1 MLPILGKRREI
12 LETVANNQVTVV
24 VGETGSGKT
33 TEIPVM
39 LFEAGIGNG
48 RQIGITQPRR
58 IAATSVAEY
67 VAGKFNSE
75 LGQKVGYKI
84 RFDDTSSDWTKV
96 KFMTDGILLEE
107 IQHDPDLSRYSVIM
121 IDEAHERSINI
132 DFLLG
137 LLKDLL
143 KRRRDLKL
151 VVTSA
156 TIDEQKYSDYFDNAP
171 IINVSGRTFPVE
183 INYLD
188 SPVWD
193 RDELVDSI
201 TQTVMDIAETKPSG
215 DVLIFMTGKDDINY
229 LTDFM
234 AKFAENK
241 GIKDLVIL
249 PVYGDMSPQEQNRIF
264 KDYPGKRKIVI
275 ATNIAE
281 TSITID
287 GIVYVVDSGNI
298 KQTNFNPHSG
308 IESLSDVKHSQ
319 SGCDQRAG
327 RAGRTQAGVCYRMYT
342 QEDYECRLKFTTP
355 EILRSSLASV
365 VLKMENLEIENI
377 PSFDFIDM
385 PDHTAFVEAYETLI
399 ALGAILRNKT
409 GLTELGKKMARLPLE
424 PKLAR
429 MVIEAQEHGCVQEI
443 ATIAGFLSV
452 RSIYNRPKGKERE
465 ADQAH
470 HGRFRSEKSDLL
482 AFLTVWDGFVESGYS
497 KGWCADNYLN
507 SKAIEEAEKI
517 RYQLL
522 QVLERLGIEISS
534 STDYDF
540 NEESRNGILHA
551 AVSGLIYNLFMEVG
565 RGAYAGVI
573 RKSSYDVYIHPSSG
587 LFNRYS
593 SVDKQ
598 FIVATEIVR
607 TTKNYA
613 RNCTAIPKSL
623 IPELLPDLCEKTEK
637 LVHWEF
643 GDSEATMQ
651 TTWTFKGVVISRIET
666 QISLQ
671 EAIALQDQLIK
682 QGQAKGFVFCEFE
695 EISTGPYYPERQL
708 FARGGSQI
716 YEGPLISG
724 GSIIPGERYLCEL
737 KAKMF
742 GDGYRAEPVHRVFNF
757 PKDSARGE
765 DREVGVATDALSAL
779 ADRWG
784 GSFKK

>member
-1 MLPILGKRREI
+1 MLPILGKLEEI
-12 LETVANNQVTVV
+12 IETVANNQVTVI

-39 LFEAGIGNG
+39 LFEYGIGNG

-67 VAGKFNSE
+67 VAGKLNTE

-84 RFDDTSSDWTKV
+84 RFDDTSSDRTKV

-183 INYLD
+183 IHYLD
-188 SPVWD
+188 SPVWG
-193 RDELVDSI
+193 RDELVDEI
-201 TQTVMDIAETKPSG
+201 TSTVMEIAENKPSG

-229 LTDFM
+229 LTDWM
-234 AKFAENK
+234 TQFAENK
-241 GIKDLVIL
+241 GIKDMVML
-249 PVYGDMSPQEQNRIF
+249 PVYGDMAPQEQNRIF

-287 GIVYVVDSGNI
+287 GIVYVIDSGNI

-342 QEDYECRLKFTTP
+342 LEDYESRPKFTTP
-355 EILRSSLASV
+355 EILRSSLATV

-377 PSFDFIDM
+377 PTFDFIDM
-385 PDHTAFVEAYETLI
+385 PDHAAFIEAYETLI

-409 GLTELGKKMARLPLE
+409 GLTQLGKKMARLPLE

-452 RSIYNRPKGKERE
+452 RSIYNRPKGKEYD
-465 ADQAH
+465 ADRCH
-470 HGRFRSEKSDLL
+470 SRFRSEHSDLL
-482 AFLTVWDGFVESGYS
+482 AFLKVWDQFVASGYS

-517 RYQLL
+517 RHQLL
-522 QVLERLGIEISS
+522 QVLEKLEVEISS
-534 STDYDF
+534 ITDYDF
-540 NEESRNGILHA
+540 NVQSRGIILR
-551 AVSGLIYNLFMEVG
+551 AVVCGLIYNMFMEVG

-593 SVDKQ
+593 LIDKQ
-598 FIVATEIVR
+598 FIVATEIVK
-607 TTKNYA
+607 TTKSYA
-613 RNCTAIPKSL
+613 RNCTAIPKNL
-623 IPELLPDLCEKTEK
+623 IPELLPDLCEKTERIIK
-637 LVHWEF
+637 WEQ

-651 TTWTFKGVVISRIET
+651 TTWTFEGTIISQVDT
-666 QISLQ
+666 QISIQ
-671 EAIALQDQLIK
+671 EASALQDQLIK
-682 QGQAKGFVFCEFE
+682 QGQAKGLVSCVFEDL
-695 EISTGPYYPERQL
+695 STGSYGYEREL
-708 FARGGSQI
+708 YAKAGNQI
-716 YEGPLISG
+716 YEGPLVS
-724 GSIIPGERYLCEL
+724 SVRVIPGDTYLCEL
-737 KAKMF
+737 KRKVF
-742 GDGYRAEPVHRVFNF
+742 GDGYRAEPIHRLFNF
-757 PKDSARGE
+757 PKTSVGGNS
-765 DREVGVATDALSAL
+765 REVGVSPDALSAL